1 MLHLT
6 SAKTVGWT
14 KYPVC
19 PIRFPPHISFAPWDL
34 PDSISSKI
42 LSIWTSSIWQ
52 QRQFTTSQWV
62 HCMLRPRRRPALMAS
77 LARRRAHHRL
87 GRPNKK
93 IPHSRRVC
101 PAHDDAMTSIASAL
115 VDGLAAQLL
124 SDLVRDL
131 EVTLDSKLSMQNHV
145 NKVARTCFYH
155 IRRLKQVWKLLGPDV
170 AAKLV
175 VSLVFSKLDYCNAIL
190 AGLTRSTIA
199 PYQT

>member
-6 SAKTVGWT
+6 SAKTVGWI

-34 PDSISSKI
+34 PDSISSRI

-87 GRPNKK
+87 GRPNKNTTPCLSCTRRRNDVNRFSVGGWTSCSAV
-93 IPHSRRVC
+93 IRPCTRPWGHLGQQTVDAESREERRSNLLLPHSTTE
-101 PAHDDAMTSIASAL
+101 ASMKTS
-115 VDGLAAQLL
+115 
-124 SDLVRDL
+124 
-131 EVTLDSKLSMQNHV
+131 
-145 NKVARTCFYH
+145 RTGCC
-155 IRRLKQVWKLLGPDV
+155 G
-170 AAKLV
+170 
-175 VSLVFSKLDYCNAIL
+175 
-190 AGLTRSTIA
+190 
-199 PYQT
+199 